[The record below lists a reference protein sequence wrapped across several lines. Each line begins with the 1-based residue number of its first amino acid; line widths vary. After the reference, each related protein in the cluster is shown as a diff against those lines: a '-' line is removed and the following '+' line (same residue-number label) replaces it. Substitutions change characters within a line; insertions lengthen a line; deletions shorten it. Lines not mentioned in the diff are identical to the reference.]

1 MKTTLIIA
9 AAIALNTL
17 AVGPALAQAGQS
29 NGGAAPPAATPDASK
44 HKGEPR
50 PPAQAPSRQTQPG
63 AGARHEPPQGEPRP
77 AKEDRPAE
85 RLGGEGGSDSRSAP
99 RSQGGT
105 GSTGQGG
112 MPGSGASAG
121 SGGTTD
127 TR

>member
-1 MKTTLIIA
+1 TGLFY
-9 AAIALNTL
+9 
-17 AVGPALAQAGQS
+17 GGQLKFFIR
-29 NGGAAPPAATPDASK
+29 D
-44 HKGEPR
+44 R
-50 PPAQAPSRQTQPG
+50 
-63 AGARHEPPQGEPRP
+63 

-85 RLGGEGGSDSRSAP
+85 RLGGEGGSDSRGAP